1 MQDLSVT
8 IIQSNLVWED
18 TEANLTNFDGKL
30 SQIDNLADLIVL
42 PEMFSTG
49 FSINPKKISEKPDG
63 RTFCWMQEWAAK
75 LSCVVTGS
83 VLIDDNGKYFNRLFW
98 VCPDGSFDYYDKRH
112 LFRLGEEYKVFS
124 AGQKRIIFELN
135 GWKIFPQICYDLRF
149 PVWSKNRYLN
159 NQYEFDLMIYVA
171 NWPEVRGHAWKQLLI
186 ARAIENQACVVG
198 VNRVGRDGKQIPHS
212 GDSLIL
218 DFKGQILVQ
227 ANPHKEET
235 ITTQISYSE
244 MKNFR
249 EQFTVGL
256 DWDGFEI
263 KDV

>member
-1 MQDLSVT
+1 MQDLSIT
-8 IIQSNLVWED
+8 ILQSNLVWED
-18 TEANLTNFDGKL
+18 TEANLNNFGSKL
-30 SQIDNLADLIVL
+30 NQIDNPADLIVL

-49 FSINPKKISEKPDG
+49 FSINPKKIAEKPDG
-63 RTFCWMQEWAAK
+63 RTFCWMQEKAVEFN
-75 LSCVVTGS
+75 CVVTGN

-98 VCPDGSFDYYDKRH
+98 VRPDGSFDYYDKRH

-124 AGQKRIIFELN
+124 AGQKRVVFELN
-135 GWKIFPQICYDLRF
+135 GWKVFPQICYDLRF

-171 NWPEVRGHAWKQLLI
+171 NWPEVRSYAWKQLLI
-186 ARAIENQACVVG
+186 ARAIENQAYVVG
-198 VNRVGRDGKQIPHS
+198 VNRVGNDGKQIPHS
-212 GDSLIL
+212 GHSLIL
-218 DFKGQILVQ
+218 DFKGQIL
-227 ANPHKEET
+227 ARAKPHKEET
-235 ITTQISYSE
+235 ITTKISHAE

-263 KDV
+263 V